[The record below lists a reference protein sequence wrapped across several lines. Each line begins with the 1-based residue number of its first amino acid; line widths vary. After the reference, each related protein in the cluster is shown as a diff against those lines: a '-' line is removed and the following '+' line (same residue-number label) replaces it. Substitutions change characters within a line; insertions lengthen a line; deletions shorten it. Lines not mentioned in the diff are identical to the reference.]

1 MNDFV
6 ASFFKFQERKTT
18 WQRET
23 IGGITSFVTMAYI
36 IFVNPQI
43 MAAAGM
49 DKGTVMLATCL
60 AAAAGTLL
68 MALYANAPFGLAPGM
83 GINAF
88 FAYTLC
94 GAMGY
99 TWEQGLGAV
108 LLSGII
114 FVVVS
119 VTGLRSRFI
128 LYIGLK
134 NASLLSFSAT
144 PGSFIPL
151 GDSMKLDSSI
161 IPALTFANDSAKLA
175 LVGIF
180 LNIGF
185 LLRGTRGGMLL
196 SIIITSMLGCYLQF
210 FSGWQLG
217 LHLPGSM
224 PIGDLSETFGKC
236 LSGFVQLFDISKG
249 VGVMIFSLFSVM
261 ITMTIA
267 DMFDTIGTVLATAS
281 RANLVDE
288 DGNII
293 NGERILLADAT
304 ATVMGAFFGTSTVTT
319 YVESS
324 TGVAAG
330 ARTGF
335 ASVVTALL
343 FLLSV
348 SLAPLLG
355 MVPAA
360 ATAPVLIMV
369 GIMMASDIGDIDWRN
384 LEVAVPAYFT
394 MMIMCF
400 GYNIADGIAIGFIMF
415 SFVKLAV
422 GKWSEV
428 SWLVRGLSAMF
439 LLRFVFMLFY

>member
-1 MNDFV
+1 
-6 ASFFKFQERKTT
+6 
-18 WQRET
+18 
-23 IGGITSFVTMAYI
+23 
-36 IFVNPQI
+36 
-43 MAAAGM
+43 
-49 DKGTVMLATCL
+49 
-60 AAAAGTLL
+60 
-68 MALYANAPFGLAPGM
+68 
-83 GINAF
+83 
-88 FAYTLC
+88 
-94 GAMGY
+94 
-99 TWEQGLGAV
+99 
-108 LLSGII
+108 
-114 FVVVS
+114 
-119 VTGLRSRFI
+119 
-128 LYIGLK
+128 
-134 NASLLSFSAT
+134 
-144 PGSFIPL
+144 
-151 GDSMKLDSSI
+151 
-161 IPALTFANDSAKLA
+161 
-175 LVGIF
+175 
-180 LNIGF
+180 
-185 LLRGTRGGMLL
+185 
-196 SIIITSMLGCYLQF
+196 
-210 FSGWQLG
+210 
-217 LHLPGSM
+217 
-224 PIGDLSETFGKC
+224 
-236 LSGFVQLFDISKG
+236 
-249 VGVMIFSLFSVM
+249 M

-355 MVPAA
+355 MV
-360 ATAPVLIMV
+360 
-369 GIMMASDIGDIDWRN
+369 MASDIGDIDWRN

>member
-49 DKGTVMLATCL
+49 DKGTV
-60 AAAAGTLL
+60 
-68 MALYANAPFGLAPGM
+68 
-83 GINAF
+83 
-88 FAYTLC
+88 
-94 GAMGY
+94 
-99 TWEQGLGAV
+99 

-119 VTGLRSRFI
+119 VTGLRSRIISEIPMHLKKAIGIGIGMFI

-134 NASLLSFSAT
+134 NASLLSFSAN

-196 SIIITSMLGCYLQF
+196 S
-210 FSGWQLG
+210 
-217 LHLPGSM
+217 
-224 PIGDLSETFGKC
+224 
-236 LSGFVQLFDISKG
+236 GFVQLFDISKG
-249 VGVMIFSLFSVM
+249 LGVMIFSLFSVM

-330 ARTGF
+330 ARAGF

>member
-1 MNDFV
+1 
-6 ASFFKFQERKTT
+6 
-18 WQRET
+18 
-23 IGGITSFVTMAYI
+23 
-36 IFVNPQI
+36 
-43 MAAAGM
+43 
-49 DKGTVMLATCL
+49 
-60 AAAAGTLL
+60 
-68 MALYANAPFGLAPGM
+68 
-83 GINAF
+83 
-88 FAYTLC
+88 
-94 GAMGY
+94 
-99 TWEQGLGAV
+99 
-108 LLSGII
+108 
-114 FVVVS
+114 
-119 VTGLRSRFI
+119 
-128 LYIGLK
+128 
-134 NASLLSFSAT
+134 
-144 PGSFIPL
+144 
-151 GDSMKLDSSI
+151 MKLDSSI

-196 SIIITSMLGCYLQF
+196 SIIITSILGCYLQF
-210 FSGWQLG
+210 FSDWQLG
-217 LHLPGSM
+217 LHLPGTM
-224 PIGDLSETFGKC
+224 PVGDLSETFGKC

-422 GKWSEV
+422 GK
-428 SWLVRGLSAMF
+428 
-439 LLRFVFMLFY
+439 

>member
-1 MNDFV
+1 MTRSV
-6 ASFFKFQERKTT
+6 
-18 WQRET
+18 
-23 IGGITSFVTMAYI
+23 
-36 IFVNPQI
+36 
-43 MAAAGM
+43 
-49 DKGTVMLATCL
+49 
-60 AAAAGTLL
+60 
-68 MALYANAPFGLAPGM
+68 
-83 GINAF
+83 
-88 FAYTLC
+88 LC
-94 GAMGY
+94 
-99 TWEQGLGAV
+99 
-108 LLSGII
+108 
-114 FVVVS
+114 
-119 VTGLRSRFI
+119 
-128 LYIGLK
+128 
-134 NASLLSFSAT
+134 
-144 PGSFIPL
+144 
-151 GDSMKLDSSI
+151 
-161 IPALTFANDSAKLA
+161 
-175 LVGIF
+175 
-180 LNIGF
+180 
-185 LLRGTRGGMLL
+185 
-196 SIIITSMLGCYLQF
+196 
-210 FSGWQLG
+210 
-217 LHLPGSM
+217 
-224 PIGDLSETFGKC
+224 
-236 LSGFVQLFDISKG
+236 
-249 VGVMIFSLFSVM
+249 
-261 ITMTIA
+261 
-267 DMFDTIGTVLATAS
+267 VLATAS